1 MGGNGTADAIPAAA
15 TDSIAVLVMMMI
27 KIFLMMMMVVCLFFV
42 SSMMMV
48 RMSMVM
54 MLVIMMAT
62 QMWHISIYRLIFFDV
77 GLLAAAAE
85 AAFTPA
91 KKTFNYIIQYSAQ
104 VTQT

>member
-27 KIFLMMMMVVCLFFV
+27 MIFLMTIVCLFFV

>member
-27 KIFLMMMMVVCLFFV
+27 MIFLMMIVCLFFV